1 MRGNPRAE
9 THSESPKAMIDLP
22 KYATQHGYM
31 TEKVQREYITAAIAQ
46 GLLPED
52 AHRMPEILSLTAP
65 ADRAQP
71 VQFWQLY
78 SLLGQEPLVRIVQD
92 FYQRVFADE
101 EWFTSVFARV
111 GDVTH
116 HINTQAS
123 MWIDVMGGGPY
134 YHGAEFRLSFHH
146 THNAMQLMTDRG
158 AERWSQ
164 LMLAALD
171 ASAPLLAEDPRL
183 RVSLNTFLTHFMGKY
198 AAEFAFEHRSVF
210 GETNPPFLRKI
221 NLRRMSEA
229 AIEALSEAEISAA
242 LRARGVDVSR
252 YQGKADLVNKAL
264 ML

>member
-1 MRGNPRAE
+1 MA
-9 THSESPKAMIDLP
+9 KIDLP
-22 KYATQHGYM
+22 KYPTQHGYM
-31 TEKVQREYITAAIAQ
+31 TEKIQRDYITAAIAKD
-46 GLLPED
+46 LLPED

-65 ADRAQP
+65 EDRTQP
-71 VQFWQLY
+71 IQFWQLY
-78 SLLGQEPLVRIVQD
+78 SVLGQEPLVRIVQN

-111 GDVTH
+111 GGVNH

-146 THNAMQLMTDRG
+146 THNAMQLMTDKG

-164 LMLAALD
+164 LMLEALD
-171 ASAPLLAEDPRL
+171 DSMPLLAADPRL
-183 RVSLNTFLTHFMGKY
+183 RVSLNTFLAYFMGKY
-198 AAEFAFEHRSVF
+198 AEEFAFENRSVF
-210 GETNPPFLRKI
+210 GETNPAFVRKI
-221 NLRRMSEA
+221 NLRNLSEA

-242 LRARGVDVSR
+242 LQARGVDVSQ
-252 YQGKADLVNKAL
+252 YQGKAALVSKAL